1 MKREAK
7 SMAIETDKKS
17 AAALVPKATE
27 NVNAAEK
34 NVDSS
39 IKKGAHKN

>member
-1 MKREAK
+1 MQREAR

-17 AAALVPKATE
+17 AAVPKATE

-39 IKKGAHKN
+39 IKKDAHKN

>member
-1 MKREAK
+1 MQREAR

-17 AAALVPKATE
+17 AAVPKSTV

-34 NVDSS
+34 NIDPS
-39 IKKGAHKN
+39 IKKDAPKN

>member
-1 MKREAK
+1 MQRKVR

-17 AAALVPKATE
+17 AASAVPNATE

-34 NVDSS
+34 NIDSS
-39 IKKGAHKN
+39 IKKDTPIN

>member
-1 MKREAK
+1 
-7 SMAIETDKKS
+7 MAIETDKKS
-17 AAALVPKATE
+17 AAASVPTATD

-39 IKKGAHKN
+39 LKKDAHKN

>member
-1 MKREAK
+1 MQRKAR

-17 AAALVPKATE
+17 AASAASNATE

-39 IKKGAHKN
+39 IKKDAPIN